1 MDVRVR
7 LQLDEALG
15 SLNRWFCSQAHRRP
29 VHDPEVLVCYYVK
42 SGGAAD
48 FARRF
53 EEAMG
58 DDNRYFC
65 SEFYNREIWDPEV
78 LWEYYMSHANRVEDG
93 DLVDATV

>member
-1 MDVRVR
+1 M
-7 LQLDEALG
+7 
-15 SLNRWFCSQAHRRP
+15 
-29 VHDPEVLVCYYVK
+29 HDPEVLVCYYVK